1 MTFPVQIPHPT
12 KARFKF
18 HVPLG
23 TDDSQMPMG
32 WRIVANIMAV
42 QLNEILQKRGSLHRA
57 PPPRAPS
64 NKPPP
69 ATRNTPIPNKDTE
82 VNIAQ
87 LIPGVKLRRTG
98 MRDSLIAE
106 DADNK
111 HVVDTIEPE
120 NELQS
125 VIAKRRALFEQKDE
139 EVKPKKPPKPK
150 PKPSVNNHKQDKE
163 NQETKSR
170 SDSACSISS
179 GEDKDVLTD
188 SNRNVVCRDSKGDP
202 KLSNLPTMESLGK
215 PPAKPSKPDSL
226 AKLLEKYDRKSVV
239 MAPRRNTL
247 QSSSATSMGDV
258 IPEENDEGEMYDD
271 VDELKNQILGE
282 QEDKQDKQLA
292 AQEEN
297 GIMEENYDD
306 VGGMVENAGSNSE
319 RQNPEPI
326 LEENYDDLD
335 TVKEQA
341 LQIQNGIKITLYC
354 LPPKGKK
361 DLKKEIE
368 NQKKKEK
375 EELKKKKEDEKRR
388 EREEKEEKKRKE
400 EEKKK
405 REEEKKKRERIDKE
419 LCRKHKLKPG
429 NQNTGVG
436 EAKSNFAGD
445 GKFDLPVKAG
455 ETVFVI
461 SENNCSQGRWLIKNT
476 EGHYGYIPTELIQ
489 LKIDS
494 EGNRMSAIITEDF
507 YEDVDQYQKEGQ
519 LIEEG
524 VSRRPLTA
532 VCVVCEEALMFGF
545 FPIIYSAEVS
555 FSSIFAI
562 ISEDDQEVYDDIG
575 GQEPIDEDLY
585 EELPADQ
592 P

>member
-1 MTFPVQIPHPT
+1 
-12 KARFKF
+12 
-18 HVPLG
+18 
-23 TDDSQMPMG
+23 
-32 WRIVANIMAV
+32 MAV
-42 QLNEILQKRGSLHRA
+42 QLNEILQKRGSLLRA

-69 ATRNTPIPNKDTE
+69 TTRNTPVPNKDTE

-87 LIPGVKLRRTG
+87 LIPSVKLRKTG

-111 HVVDTIEPE
+111 HTVDNTHTLGNTEPE

-125 VIAKRRALFEQKDE
+125 VIAKRRALFEHKE
-139 EVKPKKPPKPK
+139 EEEAKPKKPPKPK
-150 PKPSVNNHKQDKE
+150 PKPFVDNHKQDKE

-170 SDSACSISS
+170 SGSACSTSS
-179 GEDKDVLTD
+179 VENKDILTD
-188 SNRNVVCRDSKGDP
+188 SNRNIVCRDSKGDP
-202 KLSNLPTMESLGK
+202 KLSNLPTMESLGMA
-215 PPAKPSKPDSL
+215 PAKPSKPDSL
-226 AKLLEKYDRKSVV
+226 AKLLEKYDRKSVIT
-239 MAPRRNTL
+239 APRRSTL
-247 QSSSATSMGDV
+247 QSSSDTSMGDV

-271 VDELKNQILGE
+271 VDELKNQILGG
-282 QEDKQDKQLA
+282 QEYKQDKQLA
-292 AQEEN
+292 AHEEN

-306 VGGMVENAGSNSE
+306 VGGMEENAGSNSE

-326 LEENYDDLD
+326 CEENYDDLD

-341 LQIQNGIKITLYC
+341 LQIQNDFGGDSFTGGEELYDMLGTEEENRNGKNHSSHDSPVENNNSPPPLPTS

-445 GKFDLPVKAG
+445 GKFELPVKAG
-455 ETVFVI
+455 ETVFVV
-461 SENNCSQGRWLIKNT
+461 SEKNCSQGKWLIKNT
-476 EGHYGYIPTELIQ
+476 EGHYGYIPTEVIQ

-519 LIEEG
+519 LIEE
-524 VSRRPLTA
+524 
-532 VCVVCEEALMFGF
+532 
-545 FPIIYSAEVS
+545 
-555 FSSIFAI
+555 
-562 ISEDDQEVYDDIG
+562 EDDQEVYDDIG

>member
-1 MTFPVQIPHPT
+1 
-12 KARFKF
+12 
-18 HVPLG
+18 
-23 TDDSQMPMG
+23 
-32 WRIVANIMAV
+32 MAV

-341 LQIQNGIKITLYC
+341 LQIQNGIVIF
-354 LPPKGKK
+354 KK
-361 DLKKEIE
+361 NNSL
-368 NQKKKEK
+368 
-375 EELKKKKEDEKRR
+375 LKEDEKRR

-519 LIEEG
+519 LIEE
-524 VSRRPLTA
+524 
-532 VCVVCEEALMFGF
+532 
-545 FPIIYSAEVS
+545 
-555 FSSIFAI
+555 
-562 ISEDDQEVYDDIG
+562 EDDQEVYDDIG